1 MNEETEPPIGVPN
14 TKNMTENRIAYSQW
28 LKRGTN
34 TYLPADNSV
43 TKEQIEAG
51 VYDIKH
57 SQDVGYY
64 LFKKELNLDELIE
77 LPSVEGA
84 KIIAGMET
92 FWARKDKFIEYGYT
106 YKRGIMLYGVPG
118 GGKSSIINLLCKK
131 LIQEKNGVIFT
142 LNSQDDLHYYL
153 NFMPEIYR
161 MIEPDRSVITIIE
174 DLDGLCQNKEVE
186 SKLLNVLDGIEQLQ
200 NVVYLATT
208 NYTEKLSERILNRPN
223 RFDIRIEVKSP
234 NAECRKIYF
243 QKKLKVEDLK
253 KINMEEWIKKT
264 EGLTMAHLGEIIKSV
279 IILGEDFEETM
290 ERLGGMKQIPQS
302 RNYNAEFE
310 KKIGF

>member
-1 MNEETEPPIGVPN
+1 MS
-14 TKNMTENRIAYSQW
+14 ENRIAYSQW

-34 TYLPADNSV
+34 IFLPTDNSV
-43 TKEQIEAG
+43 TQGAIDAG

-57 SQDVGYY
+57 NPDTGYY
-64 LFKKELNLDELIE
+64 LMKKELNLDELIE
-77 LPSVEGA
+77 LPCPEGVEVISG
-84 KIIAGMET
+84 IET
-92 FWARKDKFIEYGYT
+92 FWKKKKKFHEYGYA
-106 YKRGIMLYGVPG
+106 YKRGVLLYGIPG

-131 LIQEKNGVIFT
+131 LIDEKNGVIFT
-142 LNSQDDLHYYL
+142 LSNQDELRYYT

-161 MIEPDRSVITIIE
+161 MIEPTRPIICIIE
-174 DLDGLCQNKEVE
+174 DIDGVCQNKEVE
-186 SKLLNVLDGIEQLQ
+186 SNLLNVLDGIEQLQ

-243 QKKLKVEDLK
+243 EHKLKETDLK
-253 KINMEEWIKKT
+253 KIDIDEWVKKT
-264 EGLTMAHLGEIIKSV
+264 EGMTMAHLGEIIKSV
-279 IILGEDFEETM
+279 IILDNDFDETI

-302 RNYNAEFE
+302 RNYNKEFQD
-310 KKIGF
+310 KIGFS